1 MKTITMHKFNPLLFG
16 LFLLV
21 PLFAWTQQIPGE
33 QFLNRFQN
41 GNRFYREGRMA
52 EAAAQFRFAQE
63 VAAERNDWAH
73 ALYWVIMAELALGD
87 YGSALRDI
95 DELEKKAPASVFARD
110 IVYYRARVYFNQG
123 FFEDALVLFMRY
135 NDTVTDNNAQEADRK
150 AAAFFWI
157 GESLYS
163 MGRFDDAE
171 KFFAWVI
178 AKYPNSPKIEVSN
191 YRIDLIKQ
199 KKIEA
204 ELLALLRWSHE
215 ESLRN
220 SEDYQRRIRIY
231 EYTLNTYQRRIAEL
245 TKGGDAEAEQNIF
258 ETEGDRPPDELS
270 GGIVDQYDNTAS
282 AGLQDNDL
290 KERAARLE
298 DEIQTLIRFYEERE
312 RGTQGD

>member
-1 MKTITMHKFNPLLFG
+1 M
-16 LFLLV
+16 
-21 PLFAWTQQIPGE
+21 
-33 QFLNRFQN
+33 FQN

-63 VAAERNDWAH
+63 TAAERKDWAH

-87 YGSALRDI
+87 YGSALRDM
-95 DELEKKAPASVFARD
+95 DELEDNAPASVFARD
-110 IVYYRARVYFNQG
+110 IVYYRARLYFNQG

-135 NDTVTDNNAQEADRK
+135 NDTVTDNNAQEAVRK

-245 TKGGDAEAEQNIF
+245 TNGSNADAALQMPPLEQTSQTEQNIF
-258 ETEGDRPPDELS
+258 ETEYNDPLPNELS
-270 GGIVDQYDNTAS
+270 GGIVDFQDNTAS
-282 AGLQDNDL
+282 SDMQDDDL
-290 KERAARLE
+290 RERAMRLE
-298 DEIQTLIRFYEERE
+298 DEIQTLIRFYEERGG
-312 RGTQGD
+312 GTNSD